1 MTKPSLQNLML
12 KEAEETL
19 KELFRVPLEQLEHQ
33 DILWLASKFINHYLT
48 GYSEGLRKAREIF
61 FEEKEARKMKCPN
74 CENTIETWWVH
85 CAYCGVYIF
94 DYVEEAKKGSWP
106 LEAKI

>member
-1 MTKPSLQNLML
+1 M
-12 KEAEETL
+12 
-19 KELFRVPLEQLEHQ
+19 
-33 DILWLASKFINHYLT
+33 
-48 GYSEGLRKAREIF
+48 
-61 FEEKEARKMKCPN
+61 EARKMKCPN

-85 CAYCGVYIF
+85 CPYCGVYIF